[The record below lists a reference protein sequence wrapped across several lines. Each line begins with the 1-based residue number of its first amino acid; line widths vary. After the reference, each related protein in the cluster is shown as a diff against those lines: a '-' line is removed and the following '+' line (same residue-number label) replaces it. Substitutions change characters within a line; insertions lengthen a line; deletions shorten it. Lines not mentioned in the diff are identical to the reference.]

1 MSTTDTGTDTEIE
14 QRPPEE
20 EPAALPPAPDPVRD
34 RLLLP
39 LLLPVLVI
47 AIVVV
52 VAINI
57 SRVLL
62 AGGESDISLVVGI
75 VLTVGILGGAAAISA
90 APRLRTSTLAWM
102 LGGLLVVVMS
112 AGLITIGASQPHGE
126 AEATYEEPGGRPV
139 GTLEVHA
146 LPTNEFDMSSYQT
159 VAGVNEVNYV
169 DEGGDHTLVFE
180 ESELAGFKLAV
191 PDGPT
196 SLKAELKPGEYT
208 IFCTIPGH
216 RSAGMEATVTAR
228 EGPAGGDGQPPPGEA
243 PPPPE
248 SQDQSAN

>member
-1 MSTTDTGTDTEIE
+1 MSTTDTEIE
-14 QRPPEE
+14 ARQPEE

-62 AGGESDISLVVGI
+62 AGGESDISLIVGI
-75 VLTVGILGGAAAISA
+75 LLTVGILGGAAAISA

-102 LGGLLVVVMS
+102 LGGLLVIVTS

-126 AEATYEEPGGRPV
+126 AEATYEEPAGEPV
-139 GTLEVHA
+139 ATVMVEA
-146 LPTNEFDMSSYQT
+146 LPTNEFQSDRFDT
-159 VAGVNEVNYV
+159 IAGVNEIEYV
-169 DEGGDHTLVFE
+169 QVGGSHTLVFE
-180 ESELAGFKLAV
+180 QPEFAGFELAV

-208 IFCTIPGH
+208 IYCTIPGH

-228 EGPAGGDGQPPPGEA
+228 EGPAGGGGQPPPGEA
-243 PPPPE
+243 PPPPAP
-248 SQDQSAN
+248 QDPTSN

>member
-1 MSTTDTGTDTEIE
+1 MTTTDTGTDTEVE

-20 EPAALPPAPDPVRD
+20 EPAALPAAPDPVRD

-75 VLTVGILGGAAAISA
+75 LLTVGILGGAAAISA

-102 LGGLLVVVMS
+102 LGGLLVIVMS
-112 AGLITIGASQPHGE
+112 AGLITLGASQPHGE
-126 AEATYEEPGGRPV
+126 GGAGYEEPAGDPIE
-139 GTLEVHA
+139 TLQVEA
-146 LPTNEFDMSSYQT
+146 LPTNEFQSDQFD
-159 VAGVNEVNYV
+159 VPAGVIAVEYV
-169 DEGGDHTLVFE
+169 QVGGSHTLVFE
-180 ESELAGFKLAV
+180 EPEFAGFELAV

-196 SLKAELKPGEYT
+196 SLKAELTPNDYT
-208 IFCTIPGH
+208 IYCTIPGH
-216 RSAGMEATVTAR
+216 REAGMEATLTAR
-228 EGPAGGDGQPPPGEA
+228 EGPAGGGGQPAPGEEPPSPA
-243 PPPPE
+243 P
-248 SQDQSAN
+248 